1 MNIQTKEM
9 YSEVYGILE
18 TLGEKYIN
26 KLPKDLYEL
35 IKSSKSNSYS
45 PKYDLDTLSQDK
57 SIKRE
62 SLSMIALFHLN
73 YWCDTE
79 AEKQELK
86 ELFKKND
93 EKNLALKRANYNL
106 SNVLKKEEVVEEK
119 VTETSL
125 VKVEKDNLFFKI
137 LKKIFN
143 FKGK

>member
-26 KLPKDLYEL
+26 RLPKDLYEL
-35 IKSSKSNSYS
+35 VKKCKLDSYS
-45 PKYDLDTLSQDK
+45 PKYDIETLSQDK

-93 EKNLALKRANYNL
+93 EKNSALKRANYNL
-106 SNVLKKEEVVEEK
+106 NNVLNKEEKIVEQ
-119 VTETSL
+119 TIETSL
-125 VKVEKDNLFFKI
+125 VKVEKESLLSKI
-137 LKKIFN
+137 LKKILHKN
-143 FKGK
+143 K

>member
-26 KLPKDLYEL
+26 RLPKDLYEL
-35 IKSSKSNSYS
+35 IKVSKSNAYS
-45 PKYDLDTLSQDK
+45 PKYDLESISQDK

-79 AEKQELK
+79 EEKEELK
-86 ELFKKND
+86 ALFKKND
-93 EKNLALKRANYNL
+93 EKNSALKRANYNL
-106 SNVLKKEEVVEEK
+106 SNVLNKEEKIEEK
-119 VTETSL
+119 TTETSL
-125 VKVEKDNLFFKI
+125 VKAEKENLFFKI
-137 LKKIFN
+137 IKKLFHKN
-143 FKGK
+143 K